1 MADIYNYIVNTGV
14 IVPDTS
20 DLKNDIT
27 AEFQDA
33 LGADMNTT
41 AGTPQGRLIDAETLA
56 RSNVV
61 RSNSLTANMFNI
73 NLAYGKAL
81 DALGAM
87 FGLYREGA
95 TSSSVLATITGVSG
109 TVIPANSQASTA
121 KGVIFY
127 LENQVTIPESGTVQ
141 AVFLSQEK
149 GEIACAISELNKIID
164 GTFGWETITNE
175 APAVLGTPQESDE
188 SFKSRFPEGIFTGKS
203 LLEDYAS
210 SLGKVENIN
219 SSYVYDN
226 YTSEVVTIDGVQIQP
241 HSLYSCVEGGT
252 DEDVAEALF
261 NVKSSGCGYTGNTSV
276 TVTDPT
282 YGNPY
287 TVKFDRPEQILTDVK
302 VTVKQESAAE
312 ADLEQ
317 AIIDT
322 VLSYASGGI
331 ATVQGLKVNVDVSP
345 FEIAGALSCTLSSIS
360 VQQVE
365 VAVHGQPLSTAVI
378 PIKINQIAVITASN
392 ITVVIN

>member
-1 MADIYNYIVNTGV
+1 M
-14 IVPDTS
+14 S
-20 DLKNDIT
+20 
-27 AEFQDA
+27 
-33 LGADMNTT
+33 
-41 AGTPQGRLIDAETLA
+41 
-56 RSNVV
+56 
-61 RSNSLTANMFNI
+61 
-73 NLAYGKAL
+73 
-81 DALGAM
+81 
-87 FGLYREGA
+87 
-95 TSSSVLATITGVSG
+95 
-109 TVIPANSQASTA
+109 
-121 KGVIFY
+121 
-127 LENQVTIPESGTVQ
+127 
-141 AVFLSQEK
+141 
-149 GEIACAISELNKIID
+149 
-164 GTFGWETITNE
+164 
-175 APAVLGTPQESDE
+175 
-188 SFKSRFPEGIFTGKS
+188 
-203 LLEDYAS
+203 EDYS
-210 SLGKVENIN
+210 SALSKVENLN

-226 YTSEVVTIDGVQIQP
+226 FTSKVVTIDGVQIQP
-241 HSLYSCVEGGT
+241 NSLYSCVEGGT

-365 VAVHGQPLSTAVI
+365 VAVHGQALSTAVI